1 MITIDWSVFMYGPEY
16 QNIIREICKNNGIDY
31 QLYDNRCAMLSRNGH
46 KQFVWSRRFPH
57 NTASSSRIIDSKSV
71 CALMLSS
78 AGLPVVAHSKLY
90 RSDTE
95 GYITQRETNQKI
107 CEDILNTFGGVV
119 IKPNDSY
126 EGKDVYACFSAKEI
140 EYALLKVFRKK
151 EILAASPY
159 IDSNNE
165 YRVFYLQ
172 GECLM
177 AYRKIRPYVVGDGSS
192 SLQLLIS
199 RSNMQKED
207 IIKSIDFN
215 YIPAMGEKVEI
226 GWKFNLSCGSSLE
239 MLNDCKLKDTLFSL
253 SQRAADVINA
263 QFVTV
268 DFLENRK
275 TKELSILEINAG
287 VAMDQFILKHPQG
300 RTIAYSVYERAIRS
314 LFQMDN

>member
-1 MITIDWSVFMYGPEY
+1 MYGPEY
-16 QNIIREICKNNGIDY
+16 QNILREICKNNGIDY
-31 QLYDNRCAMLSRNGH
+31 QLFDNRCAKLSHNGQKH
-46 KQFVWSRRFPH
+46 FIWSRRFPH

-90 RSDTE
+90 RSNAE
-95 GYITQRETNQKI
+95 GYVTQRETNQKI
-107 CEDILNTFGGVV
+107 CEDLLNLSGGVV

-140 EYALLKVFRKK
+140 ECALYEVFQKK
-151 EILAASPY
+151 EILTVSPY
-159 IDSNNE
+159 IDSINE

-177 AYRKIRPYVVGDGSS
+177 AYRKIRPYVVGDGLS
-192 SLQLLIS
+192 SLQHLIS
-199 RSNMQKED
+199 RSDVQKED
-207 IIKSIDFN
+207 VIKSIDFN
-215 YIPAMGEKVEI
+215 YIPANGEKVDI

-239 MLNDCKLKDTLFSL
+239 MVNDCKLKDTLFSL
-253 SQRAADVINA
+253 SKQAADVINA

-275 TKELSILEINAG
+275 TKELLILEINAG

-300 RTIAYSVYERAIRS
+300 RAIAYSVYERAIRS
-314 LFQMDN
+314 LFTWDN